1 MQADEENGKLIV
13 WDRNGENLELWLME
27 IKG

>member
-1 MQADEENGKLIV
+1 MKADKKKGKLIV